1 MIPRRIELKNFLS
14 YGEPMQVVDFVNY
27 SLMCLSGKNG
37 HGKSALLD
45 ALTWAVWGQAR
56 KTGGTSKADEGLLRL
71 GQTRMMVCLE
81 FEFNQNVYRIRRE
94 YAKTYGKPY
103 AALDFE
109 IFDQE
114 KQRFISLTDKTIRQT
129 QAKIEQLIG
138 LDFETFTNSAFIR
151 QGQSNE
157 FSKKSSKERK
167 QILANILGLSRYDT
181 LQSKALESAKQLGD
195 EKKLISMMQEQHNT
209 ALAQRQEIMANSLS
223 KKEMLQQSVLL
234 VEQHQQNVLNLEKER
249 MQLEHAQVQLN
260 QLTSTY
266 DTIKKTY
273 NLKLQV
279 FIQLIK
285 SWKST
290 HAQLL
295 TYANIHDLENRKKIL
310 HQQEKSLLEVHQ
322 KSLTLHEKSLTIKD
336 IYQKRYALLKTEAD
350 KQMYELTLNIDRQAM
365 DLKHQSKQYEEK
377 QHRYATLTKQIE
389 VLKQE
394 QALLNEQQKNRA
406 LFEVKFEADKLQFEK
421 RRAYYPILVQRGNWM
436 SNELVEL
443 EHRKKVVHD
452 QTNPSCP
459 LCEQVL
465 TLKRKQF
472 LSTRFTDQEHFLTH
486 RFTRISNLIKR
497 LKEILVKQHQELDT
511 STKQQVIF
519 TKNAARQDEIAQQLT
534 MLTHEQEAADKALY
548 ELSAH
553 ITQTEQAHLQAQQAR
568 ISQEQLIGATLEKDT
583 ELTSLRTTLAELT
596 SQRTAL
602 SYNPEEFSQL
612 QEHIKQLEMLL
623 AASQQVT
630 QLHNEQHERK
640 TKIASIIPELKQF
653 KLHITQIEHQL
664 AELASL
670 NEQEQ
675 KLGTKLT
682 EEKLAQANAASCKEA
697 LLKEIAGLDH
707 ELQRLDGIAQQ
718 FEANRQKL
726 AHLDQEIEDYTNLAQ
741 AFGKNG
747 IQALLIE
754 DAIPE
759 IEKEANDILSR
770 LTNNQSQIFI
780 ESLRDLK
787 SGGVKET
794 LDIQISDTAGI
805 RPYEMFSG
813 GEAFRIDFSLR
824 IAISKLLARRAGT
837 ALQTLI
843 IDEGFGSQDE
853 DGLTNIM
860 QALYTVQH
868 DFSKII
874 IVSHLAEFKE
884 NFPVHL
890 IVEKGPNGSVV
901 HVEERG

>member
-1 MIPRRIELKNFLS
+1 
-14 YGEPMQVVDFVNY
+14 MQVVDFVNY

-56 KTGGTSKADEGLLRL
+56 KTSGTSKADEGLLRL

-81 FEFNQNVYRIRRE
+81 FEFNHNVYRVRRE

-114 KQRFISLTDKTIRQT
+114 KKRFISLTDKTIRQT

-138 LDFETFTNSAFIR
+138 LDFETFINSAFVR

-181 LQSKALESAKQLGD
+181 LQSKALESAKQLTD
-195 EKKLISMMQEQHNT
+195 EKKLLSMMQEQHNT
-209 ALAQRQEIMANSLS
+209 ALAQRQDITSISLS
-223 KKEMLQQSVLL
+223 KKESLQQSVLL
-234 VEQHQQNVLNLEKER
+234 VEQHEKNVLNLEKER
-249 MQLEHAQVQLN
+249 MQLEHSKVQVN
-260 QLTSTY
+260 QLTTTHN
-266 DTIKKTY
+266 TIKKSY
-273 NLKLQV
+273 DLKLQALV
-279 FIQLIK
+279 HLIK

-295 TYANIHDLENRKKIL
+295 TSANIQDLENRKRIL
-310 HQQEKSLLEVHQ
+310 HQQEKRLLEVHQ
-322 KSLTLHEKSLTIKD
+322 KSLTLHEKSLTLQD
-336 IYQKRYALLKTEAD
+336 TYQKRHTLLKAEAD
-350 KQMYELTLNIDRQAM
+350 KQMYQLRLNIDRQDM
-365 DLKHQSKQYEEK
+365 DLKHQVKQYQDK
-377 QHRYATLTKQIE
+377 QQQYAALTKQIE

-394 QALLNEQQKNRA
+394 QTLLSEHQKNRA

-436 SNELVEL
+436 SNELAEL

-472 LSTRFTDQEHFLTH
+472 LSTRFNDQELFLTH
-486 RFTRISNLIKR
+486 RFTRISELIKR
-497 LKEILVKQHQELDT
+497 LKEILVKQHQELEIL
-511 STKQQVIF
+511 TKQQLIF
-519 TKNAARQDEIAQQLT
+519 SKNAARHDEIAQQLT
-534 MLTHEQEAADKALY
+534 ILVQEQEATNKVLQ
-548 ELSAH
+548 ELNAQMTH
-553 ITQTEQAHLQAQQAR
+553 AEQAHRQAHQAC
-568 ISQEQLIGATLEKDT
+568 IDQGQLVGATLEKDS
-583 ELTSLRTTLAELT
+583 ELTSLRATLSELT
-596 SQRTAL
+596 TQRTAL

-612 QEHIKQLEMLL
+612 QEHIKQLEMLMI
-623 AASQQVT
+623 ASQQVA
-630 QLHNEQHERK
+630 QLETEQCERK
-640 TKIASIIPELKQF
+640 AKIASMVPELKQF
-653 KLHITQIEHQL
+653 KQHIAQIEYQL
-664 AELASL
+664 TDFRTL

-675 KLGTKLT
+675 KLVVKLA
-682 EEKLAQANAASCKEA
+682 EEKLAQANAALCKEE
-697 LLKEIAGLDH
+697 LLKEIAGLEH
-707 ELQRLDGIAQQ
+707 ELHRLDGVAQQ
-718 FEANRQKL
+718 FEANRLKL
-726 AHLDQEIEDYTNLAQ
+726 VHLDQEIDDYTNLAQ

-853 DGLTNIM
+853 DGLANIM
-860 QALYTVQH
+860 QALYAVQH

>member
-1 MIPRRIELKNFLS
+1 
-14 YGEPMQVVDFVNY
+14 MQVVDFVNH

-81 FEFNQNVYRIRRE
+81 FEFNQNIYRVRRE

-138 LDFETFTNSAFIR
+138 LDFETFINSAFVR

-181 LQSKALESAKQLGD
+181 LQSKALESAKQLAD
-195 EKKLISMMQEQHNT
+195 EKKLISMIQEQHNA
-209 ALAQRQEIMANSLS
+209 ALAQRQDIFAVSLS
-223 KKEMLQQSVLL
+223 KKDQLSESISLL
-234 VEQHQQNVLNLEKER
+234 EQHQKNLLNLEKES
-249 MQLEHAQVQLN
+249 MQLEHAKIQHS
-260 QLTSTY
+260 QLTSTH

-273 NLKLQV
+273 DLKLQNLLHLV
-279 FIQLIK
+279 K

-295 TYANIHDLENRKKIL
+295 TYTNMQELENRKRTL
-310 HQQEKSLLEVHQ
+310 HQQEKLLLEVHQ
-322 KSLTLHEKSLTIKD
+322 KSLTLHEKSLSLQD
-336 IYQKRYALLKTEAD
+336 AYQKRHTLLKTEAD
-350 KQMYELTLNIDRQAM
+350 KAIYQLTLNIDRQEL
-365 DLKHQSKQYEEK
+365 DLRHKAKQREEK
-377 QHRYATLTKQIE
+377 QAGYAALTKQIE
-389 VLKQE
+389 VLMHE

-436 SNELVEL
+436 SNELAEL

-472 LSTRFTDQEHFLTH
+472 LSTRFTDQEVFLTH
-486 RFTRISNLIKR
+486 RFTRISTLIKR
-497 LKEILVKQHQELDT
+497 LKEILVKQHQELEVAA
-511 STKQQVIF
+511 KQQAIF
-519 TKNAARQDEIAQQLT
+519 SKNAARLEEIAQQLCQ
-534 MLTHEQEAADKALY
+534 LTQEQEAAQKAFS
-548 ELSAH
+548 ELDSQM
-553 ITQTEQAHLQAQQAR
+553 TQAEQAYLQAQESR
-568 ISQEQLIGATLEKDT
+568 INQEKLVGATLEKDS
-583 ELTSLRTTLAELT
+583 ELSNLRTTLTQLT
-596 SQRTAL
+596 TERMAL
-602 SYNPEEFSQL
+602 QYNPEEFSQL
-612 QEHIKQLEMLL
+612 QQHIKELEMLMV
-623 AASQQVT
+623 ASQQVA
-630 QLHNEQHERK
+630 QLQAEQLERK
-640 TKIASIIPELKQF
+640 AKIASILPELKQF
-653 KLHITQIEHQL
+653 KLHAINIEQQL

-670 NEQEQ
+670 YEREQ
-675 KLGTKLT
+675 KLLIKLT
-682 EEKLAQANAASCKEA
+682 EEKLAQANAASRKEE
-697 LLKEIAGLDH
+697 LLKEIARLEH
-707 ELQRLDGIAQQ
+707 ELHRLDGLALQL
-718 FEANRQKL
+718 EENKRKL
-726 AHLDQEIEDYTNLAQ
+726 ERLDQEIEDFTNLAQ

-853 DGLTNIM
+853 DGLANIM
-860 QALYTVQH
+860 QALYSVQH

>member
-1 MIPRRIELKNFLS
+1 
-14 YGEPMQVVDFVNY
+14 MQVIDFANY

-81 FEFNQNVYRIRRE
+81 FEFNHNIYRVRRE

-109 IFDQE
+109 IFDDE

-129 QAKIEQLIG
+129 QAKIEQLIR
-138 LDFETFTNSAFIR
+138 LDFETFINSAFVR

-167 QILANILGLSRYDT
+167 QILASILGLSRYDI
-181 LQSKALESAKQLGD
+181 LQSKALESAKQLAD
-195 EKKLISMMQEQHNT
+195 EKKLVGMIQEQHT
-209 ALAQRQEIMANSLS
+209 VALTQRQEIISNTHN
-223 KKEMLQQSVLL
+223 KKEQLQKSVLL
-234 VEQHQQNVLNLEKER
+234 VEQHQKNVLSLEKEH
-249 MQLEHAQVQLN
+249 MQLEHTKVQLN
-260 QLTSTY
+260 QLTSTR
-266 DTIKKTY
+266 DTIRKTY
-273 NLKLQV
+273 GLKLES
-279 FIQLIK
+279 LINLVK

-295 TYANIHDLENRKKIL
+295 TYANIQDLENRKRLL
-310 HQQEKSLLEVHQ
+310 HQQEKTLLEAHQ
-322 KSLTLHEKSLTIKD
+322 KSLTLHEQSLTLQD
-336 IYQKRYALLKTEAD
+336 AYQKRHVLLKAEAD
-350 KQMYELTLNIDRQAM
+350 KQIYQLTLSIDRQEL
-365 DLKHQSKQYEEK
+365 DIKHQAKQYAEK
-377 QHRYATLTKQIE
+377 QTEYAALTKRIE

-394 QALLNEQQKNRA
+394 QALLNEQQKDRA

-421 RRAYYPILVQRGNWM
+421 RRAYYPILVQRGNWL
-436 SNELVEL
+436 SNELSEL
-443 EHRKKVVHD
+443 EHRKRVVHD

-472 LSTRFTDQEHFLTH
+472 LSTRFSDQELFLTH
-486 RFTRISNLIKR
+486 RFTRISKLIKR
-497 LKEILVKQHQELDT
+497 LKDILVSQHQELDAL
-511 STKQQVIF
+511 TKQQIIF
-519 TKNAARQDEIAQQLT
+519 SKNAVRYEEITQQLVVL
-534 MLTHEQEAADKALY
+534 MQEQETFNKTLTSLRAQMTHAEKKY
-548 ELSAH
+548 
-553 ITQTEQAHLQAQQAR
+553 LQAKELH
-568 ISQEQLIGATLEKDT
+568 INQEKLVGATLDKDP
-583 ELTSLRTTLAELT
+583 ELTSLRTTLTELT
-596 SQRTAL
+596 TQRAAL
-602 SYNPEEFSQL
+602 LYNPEEFTQL
-612 QEHIKQLEMLL
+612 QKHIQQLEELMI
-623 AASQQVT
+623 ASQHIAQY
-630 QLHNEQHERK
+630 HAEQQERK
-640 TKIASIIPELKQF
+640 SKIASMIPELKQF
-653 KLHITQIEHQL
+653 KQHVAQIELQL
-664 AELASL
+664 TEFCSI
-670 NEQEQ
+670 NEREQ
-675 KLGTKLT
+675 KILNLLT
-682 EEKLAQANAASCKEA
+682 EEKLAQVRASSSKEE
-697 LLKEIAGLDH
+697 LLKEIAGLEH
-707 ELQRLDGIAQQ
+707 ELHRLDGLAQQ
-718 FEANRQKL
+718 FEENKRKL
-726 AHLDQEIEDYTNLAQ
+726 ALLDQEIEDYTSLAQ

-759 IEKEANDILSR
+759 IEKEANDILGR

-853 DGLTNIM
+853 DGLANIM
-860 QALYTVQH
+860 QALYTIQQ

-884 NFPVHL
+884 NFPIHL

-901 HVEERG
+901 HIEERG